1 MRGSMTLLLSVLA
14 SCSGVSHR
22 LDTNVPAP
30 HSLAV
35 LPVEGTASLAE
46 RELARGLL
54 VARLREHGFSVVESQ
69 HVDRVL
75 SETGRMT
82 DPDAFRVD
90 LEAIPAIATR
100 IGVDAI
106 LHIGSFDETNWNAI
120 ALRRHAISASLQI
133 VTKDKSVW
141 WKASHSVGEFGG
153 FALKSGQ
160 VITELLAQGA
170 HGTSAASLGKIDT
183 LVEDVAAAL
192 PSDADRG
199 EHAERPAAPMAR
211 EGKLASAGGAPGR
224 VRTKIEA
231 RCDEGLLLVVD
242 VGPLQGVPMAG
253 ASGYYQATVELPEAP
268 SRVVI
273 RSRNGLG
280 AESSSTI
287 GGQQ

>member
-1 MRGSMTLLLSVLA
+1 LLSLLA
-14 SCSGVSHR
+14 SCASVSHT
-22 LDTNVPAP
+22 LDPRVAAP
-30 HSLAV
+30 HSIAV

-170 HGTSAASLGKIDT
+170 HGQPQKKTAVGERVALGPVARVAHLPKADLGPIQALTPRAWRTDSAA
-183 LVEDVAAAL
+183 AMPAL
-192 PSDADRG
+192 RPSSWK
-199 EHAERPAAPMAR
+199 P
-211 EGKLASAGGAPGR
+211 
-224 VRTKIEA
+224 
-231 RCDEGLLLVVD
+231 
-242 VGPLQGVPMAG
+242 
-253 ASGYYQATVELPEAP
+253 
-268 SRVVI
+268 
-273 RSRNGLG
+273 
-280 AESSSTI
+280 
-287 GGQQ
+287 